1 MGVARL
7 SGGIPLCL
15 VQEQLQECRQ
25 RQDLINIV
33 TIETGKL
40 LVLVLVPNNNILIKM
55 HYRVG
60 IA

>member
-7 SGGIPLCL
+7 SRGIPLCL